1 MALCLKSNRSNWSYR
16 SYCLPVQF
24 SDAGP
29 RSRQNP
35 TSNLLNSRISDTQA
49 TALDLHMDR
58 TFLCPQNG
66 ENARLIQQT
75 PAHKALKLEFRGH

>member
-1 MALCLKSNRSNWSYR
+1 MAYCYRSNWSYR
-16 SYCLPVQF
+16 SYCWSVQF

-35 TSNLLNSRISDTQA
+35 SPNLLNSHISDTEA

-58 TFLCPQNG
+58 TFYVSPNG
-66 ENARLIQQT
+66 ENARLT
-75 PAHKALKLEFRGH
+75 PKLQHTKALKLEFRGY